1 MTWLM
6 MNMIQEI
13 DLVESLL
20 VEAIKPALVMTRH
33 ICSELERGCWTAL
46 LRFLVEKDNA
56 HRCKV

>member
-33 ICSELERGCWTAL
+33 ICSELEEAVGLHYSGSW
-46 LRFLVEKDNA
+46 
-56 HRCKV
+56 

>member
-33 ICSELERGCWTAL
+33 ICSEYKEAVAL
-46 LRFLVEKDNA
+46 YYSGSW
-56 HRCKV
+56 